1 MGTETGPSRW
11 GAEVAGPLPDCPHV
25 FLESTVI
32 AQGLPWPENL
42 ETGLAMEAAVR
53 QAGAQP
59 LTIAMFQGA
68 VRMGLATSELEQ
80 IARSALTSPNPEP
93 TRGGTSATAQ
103 LTPHCFSKANRRD
116 LAATIARGNSAATTV
131 SATLFLARR
140 YGKNPCIMATGGLG
154 GVHRAAA
161 ETYDVST
168 DLDELAR
175 ADGCLVVCS
184 GFKSILDLP
193 GTLEALETRG
203 IAIVGYRTSEL
214 PAFTTVSS
222 GLPLEH
228 RVDSPQEAADL
239 VRAHRELRLPGAIVL
254 TNPVP
259 EAQALGRPLTE
270 AVLEKAIEEARKRN
284 VTGKA
289 VTPFLL
295 EKIRQATGGQ
305 SLRANCALLVAN
317 ARIAAEVA
325 VELEQLEAG
334 PAPSHKV
341 SSE

>member
-1 MGTETGPSRW
+1 MGTEKGPPRW
-11 GAEVAGPLPDCPHV
+11 GVADGGLSTDHPHV

-42 ETGLAMEAAVR
+42 ETALAMEAAVR

-59 LTIAMFQGA
+59 MAIAVLQGT
-68 VRMGLATSELEQ
+68 VRMGLIASELEQ
-80 IARSALTSPNPEP
+80 VARSALTSPSSEP
-93 TRGGTSATAQ
+93 ARGEAAAPGRLA
-103 LTPHCFSKANRRD
+103 PHRFSKANRRD
-116 LAATIARGNSAATTV
+116 LAAAIARGLSAATTV

-140 YGKNPCIMATGGLG
+140 YGKDPCVVATGGLG
-154 GVHRAAA
+154 GVHRGAAL
-161 ETYDVST
+161 TYDVST

-175 ADGCLVVCS
+175 ADGCVVVCS

-239 VRAHRELRLPGAIVL
+239 VRAHRELGSPGAIVL
-254 TNPVP
+254 ASPVP
-259 EAQALGRPLTE
+259 EAQAIERPLME
-270 AVLEKAIEEARKRN
+270 AAIERAIEAARKGS
-284 VTGKA
+284 VAGKE

-295 EKIRQATGGQ
+295 ETIRQATGGQ
-305 SLRANCALLVAN
+305 SLRANCVLLVAN

-325 VELEQLEAG
+325 VELER
-334 PAPSHKV
+334 S
-341 SSE
+341 